1 MTAFLVVAALM
12 TLAAILI
19 IAIPLCGLRDG
30 RAPLAALVAAVTIPL
45 AVVIFYTQASN
56 FPWRSAPPAAATMT
70 APQPDTA
77 EIQELKQRTAAQPGD
92 VDAWA
97 GLGEAYLSAE
107 RYGEARQAFR
117 QAIAASNGGDD
128 ALRLSFVEA
137 SILEDRN
144 ALQGEAAAVLDD
156 VLQRDPFNPKALW
169 YGGMAALAGGDVATA
184 RQRWGKLLELS
195 PPPRVRE
202 ILEQQLASLGDS
214 PGEGAAAAVA
224 AASGARIPVRISL
237 APGMAARVKPG
248 AVLFLIAREPG
259 AAAGPPLAVVR
270 REAPQLPLDLEI
282 SDADSMM
289 PGRSLASHA
298 AIQLTA
304 RLAGKGDAKAA
315 SGDVFGEA
323 TWRAD
328 AKPESPL
335 QITVDQV
342 VP

>member
-1 MTAFLVVAALM
+1 MTAFVAVAALM
-12 TLAAILI
+12 TVAAILVV
-19 IAIPLCGLRDG
+19 AIPLCGRRDG
-30 RAPLAALVAAVTIPL
+30 RAPLAALVAAVIMPL
-45 AVVIFYTQASN
+45 AVVLLYMQASN
-56 FPWRSAPPAAATMT
+56 FPWRGGPPAAVAM
-70 APQPDTA
+70 AGPQPDSA
-77 EIQELKQRTAAQPGD
+77 DIQELKQRTVEQPGD
-92 VDAWA
+92 VGAWA
-97 GLGEAYLSAE
+97 GLGEAYMSAE
-107 RYGEARQAFR
+107 RYAEARQAFQ
-117 QAIAASNGGDD
+117 QAIVASNGGDD
-128 ALRLSFVEA
+128 ALRLSLVEA

-144 ALQGEAAAVLDD
+144 ALQGQAAAVLDD

-169 YGGMAALAGGDVATA
+169 YAGMAALARGDAATA

-202 ILEQQLASLGDS
+202 ILEQQLANLGAS
-214 PGEGAAAAVA
+214 PGEGATAAAA
-224 AASGARIPVRISL
+224 AGARIPVRITM

-298 AIQLTA
+298 AIHLTA
-304 RLAGKGDAKAA
+304 RLAGQGDARATP
-315 SGDVFGEA
+315 GDLFGEA
-323 TWRAD
+323 TWHSS
-328 AKPESPL
+328 AKPGAPV

>member
-1 MTAFLVVAALM
+1 MTAFVVVAVLM
-12 TLAAILI
+12 TVAAILVVT
-19 IAIPLCGLRDG
+19 IPLCGLRDG
-30 RAPLAALVAAVTIPL
+30 RAPLAALFAAVIIPL
-45 AVVIFYTQASN
+45 AAILLYFQASN
-56 FPWRSAPPAAATMT
+56 FPWRGGPPATAAM
-70 APQPDTA
+70 AGQQPESA
-77 EIQELKQRTAAQPGD
+77 EIRELKQRTAAQPGD

-97 GLGEAYLSAE
+97 RLGDAYLSAE
-107 RYGEARQAFR
+107 RYAEARQAFQ

-128 ALRLSFVEA
+128 ALRLSLVEA

-144 ALQGEAAAVLDD
+144 ALQGQAAVVLDD

-169 YGGMAALAGGDVATA
+169 YGGMAALARGDAATA

-202 ILEQQLASLGDS
+202 ILEQQLANMGAS
-214 PGEGAAAAVA
+214 PGAGSTSAAAAGV
-224 AASGARIPVRISL
+224 RIPVRITL
-237 APGMAARVKPG
+237 GPGMAARVRPG

-259 AAAGPPLAVVR
+259 VAAGPPLAVVR

-304 RLAGKGDAKAA
+304 RLAGEGDARAA
-315 SGDVFGEA
+315 SGDLFGEA
-323 TWRAD
+323 TWHSS
-328 AKPESPL
+328 AKSGVPL
-335 QITVDQV
+335 QITVDQI